1 MPATAR
7 LRVKQK
13 QTETDIAVLQVQV
26 ANLDEKIDDLKS
38 DLMEIKESLKANAQH
53 SETMLEQFR
62 KENDEQHVELT
73 EKVDSIEKWR
83 WMLMGAAA
91 LAGAMGWSGIQALF
105 IHQ

>member
-7 LRVKQK
+7 KIK

-38 DLMEIKESLKANAQH
+38 DLVEIKESLKQNAQH
-53 SETMLEQFR
+53 SSDMLEEFK
-62 KENDEQHVELT
+62 KENAEQHSELA
-73 EKVDSIEKWR
+73 EKVTSLERWR

-91 LAGAMGWSGIQALF
+91 LAGAMGFQTIQTLF
-105 IHQ
+105 AQ

>member
-1 MPATAR
+1 MPASVR
-7 LRVKQK
+7 LKTKQHD
-13 QTETDIAVLQVQV
+13 TDIAVLQVQV

-38 DLMEIKESLKANAQH
+38 DLTEIKESLRANAQH
-53 SETMLEQFR
+53 NETMLEQFK
-62 KENDEQHVELT
+62 KENDEQHAELN

-105 IHQ
+105 TH

>member
-38 DLMEIKESLKANAQH
+38 DLSDIKNTLKDHA
-53 SETMLEQFR
+53 EQTLAAFNDFKR
-62 KENDEQHVELT
+62 ENDEAH
-73 EKVDSIEKWR
+73 DSLRRKINTLEKWR
-83 WMLMGAAA
+83 YMVMGAAA
-91 LAGAMGWSGIQALF
+91 LAGAMGWNAL
-105 IHQ
+105 HALLTPQ

>member
-7 LRVKQK
+7 KIK

-38 DLMEIKESLKANAQH
+38 DLVEIKESLKQNAQH
-53 SETMLEQFR
+53 SSDMLEEFK
-62 KENDEQHVELT
+62 KENAEQHAELA
-73 EKVDSIEKWR
+73 EKVTSLERWR

-91 LAGAMGWSGIQALF
+91 LAGAMGFQTIQTLF
-105 IHQ
+105 AQ

>member
-7 LRVKQK
+7 KIK

-38 DLMEIKESLKANAQH
+38 DLTEIKNSLKANAEH
-53 SETMLEQFR
+53 NETMLAQFK
-62 KENDEQHVELT
+62 KENDEQHAELA

>member
-7 LRVKQK
+7 KIK

-38 DLMEIKESLKANAQH
+38 DLTEIKQSLKQNAQRN
-53 SETMLEQFR
+53 SDMLEEFK
-62 KENDEQHVELT
+62 KENAEQHNELA
-73 EKVDSIEKWR
+73 EKVSSLERWR

-91 LAGAMGWSGIQALF
+91 LAGALGWSGIQNIF
-105 IHQ
+105 TQQ